1 MTAPNANPIATVT
14 SGTTTA
20 FAGLKE
26 LSDANSQGTQ
36 LGYSPTDLIGFYGAA
51 PIAQSTPAAS
61 TTTVTAGSTTAV
73 YVNTS
78 FSGGTG
84 STAYTVGDIV
94 AALKGL
100 GLLKS

>member
-36 LGYSPTDLIGFYGAA
+36 LGYSTTDLIGFYGAT
-51 PIAQSTPAAS
+51 PVAQATPAGD

-84 STAYTVGDIV
+84 TTAYTIGDV
-94 AALKGL
+94 VKVLKGL
-100 GLLKS
+100 GLLKA